1 MKNLALILL
10 AATLAVAMA
19 PACAQEPPPQPP
31 KDGNGL
37 LEYCGHI
44 VDALDSPSSQLA
56 PLGQGAAAGSIVF
69 AHNMFKQGW
78 CLGHLQTMREMII
91 FWQVQVVKTV
101 AILGGNENP
110 AAEQLKGMVSKSPE
124 MTCIPN
130 EVAPTQM
137 ARVLV
142 KWLRNHPER
151 LHESISILAGD
162 AFQSAF
168 PCQLPATTKKPLTN

>member
-91 FWQVQVVKTV
+91 FWQVQVGITV
-101 AILGGNENP
+101 PLLVGNGTP
-110 AAEQLKGMVSKSPE
+110 AAAPLYKPVSKSP
-124 MTCIPN
+124 
-130 EVAPTQM
+130 
-137 ARVLV
+137 
-142 KWLRNHPER
+142 
-151 LHESISILAGD
+151 
-162 AFQSAF
+162 
-168 PCQLPATTKKPLTN
+168 QLSYIHI